1 MNNQLELL
9 ESRINQL
16 IERFN
21 ALLSDKHHL
30 QQEVQHLREQQ
41 EKQSAQFEE
50 EREQLNKQHELNVFL
65 LEQNL
70 QQTIDALKADKAHY
84 EAAILQSV
92 EQLETVLK
100 RFPAPEPEQAQESAQ
115 EEEPHE

>member
-9 ESRINQL
+9 ESRVAQL

-21 ALLSDKHHL
+21 TLVSDKRHL

-41 EKQSAQFEE
+41 QKQSDKFKE
-50 EREQLNKQHELNVFL
+50 EREQLNKQHELKIFL

-70 QQTIDALKADKAHY
+70 QQTIDALKADKTHY
-84 EAAILQSV
+84 ETTLLLSA
-92 EQLETVLK
+92 EQLKTVLR
-100 RFPAPEPEQAQESAQ
+100 RFPEQKEK
-115 EEEPHE
+115 HHG